1 MGLLKA
7 VRNSCN
13 DIIEKSYS
21 MGQYYGEVR
30 KIKNENRQRLI
41 STVHWTAEQENEFKQ
56 YWKKNYGK
64 EISSA
69 WHKLYQSYTGK
80 FNVRYFPEYLF
91 SSKLEP
97 LFDTF
102 FNLTKRTPRP
112 DPLSTVGF
120 ITTSPMSCNPFINSS
135 SEMAI

>member
-97 LFDTF
+97 LFDKNPYNDALEDK
-102 FNLTKRTPRP
+102 NLLHRN
-112 DPLSTVGF
+112 
-120 ITTSPMSCNPFINSS
+120 TTGGGKNTSHFLL
-135 SEMAI
+135 AL

>member
-21 MGQYYGEVR
+21 MGQYYG
-30 KIKNENRQRLI
+30 
-41 STVHWTAEQENEFKQ
+41 EFKQ

-97 LFDTF
+97 LFDKNPYNDALEDK
-102 FNLTKRTPRP
+102 NLLHLYTA
-112 DPLSTVGF
+112 GGG
-120 ITTSPMSCNPFINSS
+120 
-135 SEMAI
+135 E

>member
-41 STVHWTAEQENEFKQ
+41 SSPRQ
-56 YWKKNYGK
+56 YPECVLHFPYG
-64 EISSA
+64 
-69 WHKLYQSYTGK
+69 HQG
-80 FNVRYFPEYLF
+80 NV
-91 SSKLEP
+91 
-97 LFDTF
+97 
-102 FNLTKRTPRP
+102 
-112 DPLSTVGF
+112 
-120 ITTSPMSCNPFINSS
+120 
-135 SEMAI
+135 

>member
-97 LFDTF
+97 LFD
-102 FNLTKRTPRP
+102 K
-112 DPLSTVGF
+112 
-120 ITTSPMSCNPFINSS
+120 NPYNDAL
-135 SEMAI
+135 EDKK

>member
-56 YWKKNYGK
+56 YW
-64 EISSA
+64 
-69 WHKLYQSYTGK
+69 HKLYQSYTGK

-97 LFDTF
+97 LFDKNPYNDALEDK
-102 FNLTKRTPRP
+102 NL
-112 DPLSTVGF
+112 LHLYTVGGGKN
-120 ITTSPMSCNPFINSS
+120 TSHILF
-135 SEMAI
+135 AL

>member
-41 STVHWTAEQENEFKQ
+41 STVHWTA
-56 YWKKNYGK
+56 GR
-64 EISSA
+64 S
-69 WHKLYQSYTGK
+69 G
-80 FNVRYFPEYLF
+80 RGRLF
-91 SSKLEP
+91 RGGR
-97 LFDTF
+97 DG
-102 FNLTKRTPRP
+102 
-112 DPLSTVGF
+112 DPPSQDHGD
-120 ITTSPMSCNPFINSS
+120 
-135 SEMAI
+135 A